1 MHLAAEQREIQT
13 CGGKGCKTCRNMI
26 EKDALSING
35 KVVKLAKNV
44 SCTSSDVIY
53 IQLCEHC
60 TSENAYVGQTAQN
73 FFDMKYK

>member
-1 MHLAAEQREIQT
+1 
-13 CGGKGCKTCRNMI
+13 MI
-26 EKDALSING
+26 EEYTLSING
-35 KVVKLAKNV
+35 EVMKLTKNNP
-44 SCTSSDVIY
+44 CKLSDMIY